1 MRRENEYQFESRVR
15 FSEVDH
21 HQQMTL
27 PGILNYFQDCS
38 TFQSEALGCGIDACN
53 ERKRGWV
60 LSSWQVEIER
70 YPRFGEKILVRT
82 WSCGFE
88 GLYGYRNF
96 CMEDGKGEIAVR
108 AYTVWVY
115 MDLEKGR
122 PAKVDPEEAARYG
135 CGEPLAMEPASRKV
149 RMPKEAEAMPDFPV
163 RRYHIDT
170 NEHVNN
176 CQYVQ
181 MALECIPHPEE
192 IAKMRAEYKKSAVF
206 GEQIYP
212 RYAKEGDREVV
223 ELGDAAAKPYALVEI
238 KRR

>member
-115 MDLEKGR
+115 MDLERSGKRTSCKGGSGR
-122 PAKVDPEEAARYG
+122 
-135 CGEPLAMEPASRKV
+135 SR
-149 RMPKEAEAMPDFPV
+149 PV
-163 RRYHIDT
+163 RLRGTACHGT
-170 NEHVNN
+170 G
-176 CQYVQ
+176 
-181 MALECIPHPEE
+181 LPESTD
-192 IAKMRAEYKKSAVF
+192 AQGGGSDAGFPGA
-206 GEQIYP
+206 QISH
-212 RYAKEGDREVV
+212 
-223 ELGDAAAKPYALVEI
+223 
-238 KRR
+238 

>member
-1 MRRENEYQFESRVR
+1 MENKQTELRQKNSYEFRGRVR
-15 FSEVDH
+15 YSEIDH
-21 HQQMTL
+21 RGTMTL
-27 PGILNYFQDCS
+27 PSLINYFQDCS

-192 IAKMRAEYKKSAVF
+192 IKS
-206 GEQIYP
+206 G
-212 RYAKEGDREVV
+212 
-223 ELGDAAAKPYALVEI
+223 I
-238 KRR
+238 KLFPESPK